1 MMMIYKLVKLGE
13 GSPPLSINAMHIR
26 SMHASNVGMVLHD
39 YCMCSYYLLPWMR
52 ERERGRVSK
61 YEISMLRMHIVWFYT
76 TIACAVQHL
85 YILLFSNIN
94 INRKIRLVGI
104 YRQRDLSMLSKKR

>member
-1 MMMIYKLVKLGE
+1 MMMIYNLVKLGE
-13 GSPPLSINAMHIR
+13 GSPPLSLNAMHIR

-52 ERERGRVSK
+52 EREREYPNMK
-61 YEISMLRMHIVWFYT
+61 YPCFECTLIVWFYT

-85 YILLFSNIN
+85 YYYFQI
-94 INRKIRLVGI
+94 
-104 YRQRDLSMLSKKR
+104 